1 MKLYFM
7 GICGTA
13 MGNVAILM
21 KQLGHEVC
29 GADSGV
35 YPPMSTILAE
45 AGIDVYEGFD
55 PVRLEKVAP
64 ELVVIGNA
72 MSRGQPELEWLL
84 DTRALPV
91 VSLPEL
97 ISRELL
103 PGRQSIVIAGTH
115 GKTTTT
121 ALTAALLRAN
131 GSEPGWLVG
140 GVPRDLPRGA
150 KLGTPGAPFVIEG
163 DEYDSAFFDKRSK
176 FIHYQPQLLV
186 LNNLEFDHGD
196 IFRDLED
203 VKRSFRHVIRL
214 VPRSG
219 YILYNADDPNL
230 AELLPVEWTRCLSV
244 GTSKHADLRVRDFV
258 ENREGS
264 SFSLRWPSGQ
274 EILVHTCLPG
284 LYNAH
289 NVAMAALACG
299 LALNAEKPEVLALDI
314 LADYHGVKR
323 RQDILLDQPELVV
336 IEDFGHHPTAL
347 RETLAS
353 LRARYPQ
360 HRLTACF
367 EPRSNTACTAQFQD
381 AFTEALALADA
392 CYLAPVYRA
401 ERYADDER
409 LDTEAMAATLTAR
422 GTCSGAFNSFDT
434 LIDELIHATETKRD
448 RPRCVVVFSNGA
460 FGGKL
465 PHFVERFAG

>member
-1 MKLYFM
+1 
-7 GICGTA
+7 
-13 MGNVAILM
+13 
-21 KQLGHEVC
+21 
-29 GADSGV
+29 
-35 YPPMSTILAE
+35 
-45 AGIDVYEGFD
+45 
-55 PVRLEKVAP
+55 
-64 ELVVIGNA
+64 
-72 MSRGQPELEWLL
+72 
-84 DTRALPV
+84 
-91 VSLPEL
+91 
-97 ISRELL
+97 
-103 PGRQSIVIAGTH
+103 H

-140 GVPRDLPRGA
+140 GVPHDLPSGA
-150 KLGTPGAPFVIEG
+150 ELGAPGAPFVIEG

-176 FIHYQPQLLV
+176 FIHYHPQLLV

-196 IFRDLED
+196 VFRDLED

-244 GTSKHADLRVRDFV
+244 GTSDQADLQLRDFS
-258 ENREGS
+258 ESIDGS
-264 SFSLRWPSGQ
+264 SFSLCWPSG
-274 EILVHTCLPG
+274 ETTSIHTRLPG
-284 LYNAH
+284 LYNAR
-289 NVAMAALACG
+289 NIAKATLASG
-299 LALNAEKPEVLALDI
+299 LALNPQRPEAISLDALQQ
-314 LADYHGVKR
+314 YQGVKR
-323 RQDILLDQPELVV
+323 RQDILLNTPALVV

-367 EPRSNTACTAQFQD
+367 EPRSNTACTAQFQE

-409 LDTEAMAATLTAR
+409 LETEAMAANLTAR
-422 GTCSGAFNSFDT
+422 GTCSGAFDSFDA
-434 LIDELIHATETKRD
+434 LIKELIHATETKRD

-460 FGGKL
+460 FGGVL
-465 PHFVERFAG
+465 PRYVERFSA